1 MGGKQMKYIMMTLM
15 VLFYPLHAELTVEQI
30 DKMVTQIQGK
40 RQSKVKVDFEK
51 VVSPF
56 ASIVQEDVN
65 ATPILKKAIQQV
77 NFRLGAIVNDTAL
90 LNDRW
95 VRTGDTIEGYKVD
108 EITKDH
114 VVLKKANRSVE
125 VFLPKPKKLLQFQI
139 N

>member
-1 MGGKQMKYIMMTLM
+1 MMTL
-15 VLFYPLHAELTVEQI
+15 LLLLYPLQAELTVKNI
-30 DKMVTQIQGK
+30 DEMVRQIQGK

-51 VVSPF
+51 VTSPF

-65 ATPILKKAIQQV
+65 ATPILQTARQQV
-77 NFRLGAIVNDTAL
+77 NFQLNAIVNDKAQI
-90 LNDRW
+90 NDRW
-95 VRTGDTIEGYKVD
+95 VQVGDIVQGYKVD
-108 EITKDH
+108 EIAEDH